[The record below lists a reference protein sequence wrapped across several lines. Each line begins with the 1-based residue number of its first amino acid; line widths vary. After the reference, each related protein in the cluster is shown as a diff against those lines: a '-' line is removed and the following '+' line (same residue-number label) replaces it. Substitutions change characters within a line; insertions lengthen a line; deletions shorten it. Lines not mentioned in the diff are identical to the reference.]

1 MSNFVHCMV
10 CFVFPSEGVKFYLS
24 SCGHIACVKCVQ
36 KGSMTLSC
44 KVCLK
49 DNPQILEI
57 NRNLKPELRELFT
70 PLDDFS
76 KIVHEI
82 GQVLDFQ
89 DAQRQHLMRHLQTKN
104 NTFDKMQEFCKEEM
118 KKKTQYKEALM
129 RAKVEYK
136 KKCDEIQEL
145 KSKLNKME
153 RCSSN
158 LSDLTHDPFRTPM
171 PPGHRSFT
179 TSTPYNNPRHRVEDV
194 TQSTTHGTT
203 HQTDT
208 STSFSAAGIPL
219 VPMDSGGEVAGLA
232 RMTSAMCRDSSSHI
246 QQRSSTVFGSSD
258 RFFQVSETT
267 DKTSNTRG
275 NGACTFTSDDSNSG
289 KTPATKKS
297 RLDIMSRTQPLP
309 MKSVYP

>member
-1 MSNFVHCMV
+1 MNVCACRPPRLPSPRTVVRSDVEARIEDAQYGAEREEDRRRYGHRAEMSNFVHCMV

-153 RCSSN
+153 RCSSK
-158 LSDLTHDPFRTPM
+158 
-171 PPGHRSFT
+171 
-179 TSTPYNNPRHRVEDV
+179 Y
-194 TQSTTHGTT
+194 
-203 HQTDT
+203 
-208 STSFSAAGIPL
+208 
-219 VPMDSGGEVAGLA
+219 
-232 RMTSAMCRDSSSHI
+232 
-246 QQRSSTVFGSSD
+246 
-258 RFFQVSETT
+258 VS
-267 DKTSNTRG
+267 
-275 NGACTFTSDDSNSG
+275 
-289 KTPATKKS
+289 
-297 RLDIMSRTQPLP
+297 I
-309 MKSVYP
+309 